1 MIESFNNFLTIL
13 NDYWKP
19 LLFWDGTEFSGLAVT
34 LWVLVLA
41 LVLGLVLAIPLS
53 VGRVSKSRWLAWP
66 IWFFSYIF
74 RGTPLYVQ
82 ILLIYSGVIGLEFVR
97 ETPALQTF
105 FISGYNCLVL
115 ALMLNT
121 LAYTTEIF
129 AGFIK
134 NTAHGELDAARGFG
148 MTRYKMY
155 TRIILPSALRRA
167 LPAYSN
173 EVILMLHATS
183 LAFTATVP
191 DILKVARDAN
201 AATYLTFASYGA
213 AAILYMGVS
222 FILVA
227 LFRRLEKRTLG
238 FLGHTQH

>member
-1 MIESFNNFLTIL
+1 MIESLNNFLTIL
-13 NDYWKP
+13 NDYWQP
-19 LLFWDGTEFSGLAVT
+19 LLFWDGTAYSGLAVT
-34 LWVLVLA
+34 LWILVLS
-41 LVLGLVLAIPLS
+41 LVLGFILALPMS
-53 VGRVSKSRWLAWP
+53 VGRVSKNRWIAWP
-66 IWFFSYIF
+66 IWCFSYVF

-82 ILLIYSGVIGLEFVR
+82 ILLIYSGMIGLEFVR
-97 ETPALQTF
+97 NTPPLQSF
-105 FISGYNCLVL
+105 FLSGYNCLVL

-129 AGFIK
+129 AGYIR
-134 NTAHGELDAARGFG
+134 NTAHGELDAARAFG
-148 MTRYKMY
+148 MSRYKMY

-201 AATYLTFASYGA
+201 AATYLTFASYGT
-213 AAILYMGVS
+213 AAILYMCVS

-227 LFRRLEKRTLG
+227 LFRKLEKRTLG
-238 FLGHTQH
+238 FLGYGQH

>member
-1 MIESFNNFLTIL
+1 MIESLNNFLTIL

-19 LLFWDGTEFSGLAVT
+19 LLFWDGTAFSGLAVT
-34 LWVLVLA
+34 LWVLVLSLA
-41 LVLGLVLAIPLS
+41 LGLVLAIPMS
-53 VGRVSKSRWLAWP
+53 VGRVSNNRWIAWP
-66 IWFFSYIF
+66 IWFFSYVF

-82 ILLIYSGVIGLEFVR
+82 ILLIYSGVIGLQVVR
-97 ETPALQTF
+97 DTPLLHTYF
-105 FISGYNCLVL
+105 MSGYNCLVL

-129 AGFIK
+129 AGYIK
-134 NTAHGELDAARGFG
+134 NSAHGELDAARAFG
-148 MTRYKMY
+148 MSRYKMY
-155 TRIILPSALRRA
+155 TRVILPSALRRA

-201 AATYLTFASYGA
+201 AATYLTFAAYGT
-213 AAILYMGVS
+213 AAILYMCVS
-222 FILVA
+222 FVLVA

-238 FLGHTQH
+238 FLGHSQH